1 MKAESLQHV
10 SSGFASYSGQFALG
24 SETDLQPSTPP
35 ESMRNAASSVK
46 FFATAIE
53 SVNLM
58 DEHFEGHST
67 LTHE

>member
-46 FFATAIE
+46 FFAAAIE
-53 SVNLM
+53 SVN
-58 DEHFEGHST
+58 
-67 LTHE
+67 